1 MNKKINNYLEFIQFK
16 HTVFA
21 LPFALC
27 SYILV
32 SVKIGFQISDL
43 FLILMA
49 LISARIFGMSINRIF
64 DVNID
69 KKNPRTL
76 NRGLIS
82 GSISFRGAYALSL
95 ISLLIFY
102 LVIINFNINAL
113 YLSPIV
119 IILFLIYP
127 LTKRF
132 TFLCH
137 YFLGLV
143 YLIAPPAVEIAL
155 TGRFSTETLFLGI
168 SGFFW
173 VSGFDLIYAILDID
187 FDKENKIYSIPSK
200 FGIKIT
206 KLLASISHL
215 LTLIF
220 MLSIGLIININ
231 PIYWF
236 GCKII
241 IILFIREHIILKNIT
256 KENINTAFFDM
267 NGQISIMFMATFL
280 LSTII

>member
-32 SVKIGFQISDL
+32 SVKIGFQINDL
-43 FLILMA
+43 VLILLA
-49 LISARIFGMSINRIF
+49 LVSARIFGMSINRIF

-69 KKNPRTL
+69 KKNPRTM
-76 NRGLIS
+76 NRGLVT
-82 GSISFRGAYALSL
+82 GSISFKGAYLMALM
-95 ISLLIFY
+95 SLLIFY
-102 LVIINFNINAL
+102 LVVINFNINAL

-155 TGRFSTETLFLGI
+155 TGKFSLETFFLGI
-168 SGFFW
+168 AGFFW

-187 FDKENKIYSIPSK
+187 FDNQNNIYSIPSK
-200 FGIKIT
+200 FGVRIT
-206 KLLASISHL
+206 KILAFLSHF

-220 MLSIGLIININ
+220 LLLIGFLINLS

-236 GCKII
+236 GCTII
-241 IILFIREHIILKNIT
+241 ITLFIREHIILKNIT

-267 NGQISIMFMATFL
+267 NGQISIMLMATFL
-280 LSTII
+280 LSTIL

>member
-32 SVKIGFQISDL
+32 SVKIGFQISEL
-43 FLILMA
+43 VLILLA
-49 LISARIFGMSINRIF
+49 LVSARIFGMSINRIF

-82 GSISFRGAYALSL
+82 GSISFRGAYALAL
-95 ISLLIFY
+95 ISFLIFY

-187 FDKENKIYSIPSK
+187 FDKENNIYSIPSK

-206 KLLASISHL
+206 KLLASMSHL

-236 GCKII
+236 GCTII
-241 IILFIREHIILKNIT
+241 IILFIREHFILKNIT

-280 LSTII
+280 LSTIL

>member
-1 MNKKINNYLEFIQFK
+1 MIKKINNYLEFIQFK

-82 GSISFRGAYALSL
+82 GSISFKGAYA
-95 ISLLIFY
+95 IAFTSLLIFY
-102 LVIINFNINAL
+102 LVIINFKINAI

-143 YLIAPPAVEIAL
+143 YLVAPPAVEIAL
-155 TGRFSTETLFLGI
+155 TGKFSIETLFLGI

-173 VSGFDLIYAILDID
+173 VSGFDLIYAILDVD
-187 FDKENKIYSIPSK
+187 FDKKNNIYSIPSI

-206 KLLASISHL
+206 KLLASMSHL
-215 LTLIF
+215 ITLIF
-220 MLSIGLIININ
+220 ILSIGFVINLN

-236 GCKII
+236 GCTII
-241 IILFIREHIILKNIT
+241 ILLFIREHIILKNIT

-267 NGQISIMFMATFL
+267 NGQISIMFMATFF

>member
-43 FLILMA
+43 ALILIA

-82 GSISFRGAYALSL
+82 GSISFKGAYTIAL
-95 ISLLIFY
+95 ISFLIFY
-102 LVIINFNINAL
+102 LVIINLNINAL

-187 FDKENKIYSIPSK
+187 FDNENNIHSIPSK

-206 KLLASISHL
+206 KFLASISHL
-215 LTLIF
+215 ITLIF
-220 MLSIGLIININ
+220 ILSIGTIININ

-236 GCKII
+236 GCTII

>member
-32 SVKIGFQISDL
+32 SVKIGFQISEL
-43 FLILMA
+43 VLILLA
-49 LISARIFGMSINRIF
+49 LVSARIFGMSINRIF

-82 GSISFRGAYALSL
+82 GSISFRGAYALAL
-95 ISLLIFY
+95 ISFLIFY

-187 FDKENKIYSIPSK
+187 FDKENNINSIPSK

-206 KLLASISHL
+206 KLLASMSHL

-236 GCKII
+236 GCTII

-280 LSTII
+280 LSTIL

>member
-1 MNKKINNYLEFIQFK
+1 
-16 HTVFA
+16 V
-21 LPFALC
+21 
-27 SYILV
+27 
-32 SVKIGFQISDL
+32 
-43 FLILMA
+43 
-49 LISARIFGMSINRIF
+49 SARIFGMSINRIF

-82 GSISFRGAYALSL
+82 GSISFRGAYALAL
-95 ISLLIFY
+95 ISFLIFY

-187 FDKENKIYSIPSK
+187 FDKENNIYSIPSK

-206 KLLASISHL
+206 KLIASMSHL

-236 GCKII
+236 GCTII
-241 IILFIREHIILKNIT
+241 IILFIREHFILKNIT

-280 LSTII
+280 LSTIL

>member
-32 SVKIGFQISDL
+32 SVKIGFQINDL
-43 FLILMA
+43 FLILLA
-49 LISARIFGMSINRIF
+49 LVSARIFGMSINRIF

-69 KKNPRTL
+69 KKNPRTM
-76 NRGLIS
+76 NRGLVT
-82 GSISFRGAYALSL
+82 GSISFKGAYLMALM
-95 ISLLIFY
+95 SLLIFY
-102 LVIINFNINAL
+102 LVVINFNINAL

-143 YLIAPPAVEIAL
+143 YFIAPPAVEIAL
-155 TGRFSTETLFLGI
+155 TGKFSLETFFLGI
-168 SGFFW
+168 AGFFW

-187 FDKENKIYSIPSK
+187 FDNQNNIYSIPSK
-200 FGIKIT
+200 FGVKIT
-206 KLLASISHL
+206 KILASLSHFI
-215 LTLIF
+215 TLIF
-220 MLSIGLIININ
+220 LLLIGLIINLN

-236 GCKII
+236 GCTII
-241 IILFIREHIILKNIT
+241 ITLFIKEHIILKNIT

-267 NGQISIMFMATFL
+267 NGQISIMLMATFL
-280 LSTII
+280 LSTIL

>member
-1 MNKKINNYLEFIQFK
+1 MCIR
-16 HTVFA
+16 
-21 LPFALC
+21 
-27 SYILV
+27 
-32 SVKIGFQISDL
+32 D
-43 FLILMA
+43 
-49 LISARIFGMSINRIF
+49 R
-64 DVNID
+64 
-69 KKNPRTL
+69 
-76 NRGLIS
+76 
-82 GSISFRGAYALSL
+82 
-95 ISLLIFY
+95 
-102 LVIINFNINAL
+102 

-119 IILFLIYP
+119 IIIFLIYP

-155 TGRFSTETLFLGI
+155 TGKFSLETLFLGI

-187 FDKENKIYSIPSK
+187 FDKKNKIHSIPSK

-206 KLLASISHL
+206 KFLAFISHL
-215 LTLIF
+215 ITLIF
-220 MLSIGLIININ
+220 ILSIGLIINLN

-236 GCKII
+236 GCT
-241 IILFIREHIILKNIT
+241 IILVLFVREHIILKNIT

-280 LSTII
+280 LSIII

>member
-1 MNKKINNYLEFIQFK
+1 MIKKINNYLEFIQFK

-82 GSISFRGAYALSL
+82 GSISFKGAYAIAF

-102 LVIINFNINAL
+102 LVIINFNINAI

-143 YLIAPPAVEIAL
+143 YLVAPPAVEIAL
-155 TGRFSTETLFLGI
+155 TGKFSIETLFLGI

-173 VSGFDLIYAILDID
+173 VSGFDLIYAILDVD
-187 FDKENKIYSIPSK
+187 FDKKNNIYSIPSI

-206 KLLASISHL
+206 KLLASMSHL
-215 LTLIF
+215 ITLIF
-220 MLSIGLIININ
+220 ILSIGFVINLN

-236 GCKII
+236 GCTII
-241 IILFIREHIILKNIT
+241 ILLFIREHIILKNIT

-267 NGQISIMFMATFL
+267 NGQISIMLMATFL

>member
-43 FLILMA
+43 VLILLA
-49 LISARIFGMSINRIF
+49 LVSARIFGMSINRIF

-69 KKNPRTL
+69 KKNPRTS

-82 GSISFRGAYALSL
+82 GNILFKEAYAIAL
-95 ISLLIFY
+95 ISLSIFY
-102 LVIINFNINAL
+102 LIIINFNINAL

-155 TGRFSTETLFLGI
+155 TGKFSLETLFLGI

-187 FDKENKIYSIPSK
+187 FDKKNKIHSIPSK

-206 KLLASISHL
+206 KFLAFISHL
-215 LTLIF
+215 ITLIF
-220 MLSIGLIININ
+220 ILSIGLIINLN

-236 GCKII
+236 GCTII
-241 IILFIREHIILKNIT
+241 LVLFIREHIILKNIT

-280 LSTII
+280 LSIII

>member
-43 FLILMA
+43 ILILLA
-49 LISARIFGMSINRIF
+49 LVSARIFGMSINRIF

-82 GSISFRGAYALSL
+82 GSISFRGAYALAL
-95 ISLLIFY
+95 ISFLIFY

-187 FDKENKIYSIPSK
+187 FDKENNIYSIPSK

-206 KLLASISHL
+206 KLIASMSHL

-236 GCKII
+236 GCTII
-241 IILFIREHIILKNIT
+241 IILFIREHFILKNIT

-280 LSTII
+280 LSTIL

>member
-1 MNKKINNYLEFIQFK
+1 MNKKINNYLEFIQFR

-21 LPFALC
+21 LPFALS

-32 SVKIGFQISDL
+32 SEKIGFQIIDL
-43 FLILMA
+43 VLILIS

-76 NRGLIS
+76 NRGLVS
-82 GSISFRGAYALSL
+82 GAISFKGAFAIALM
-95 ISLLIFY
+95 SLLIFY
-102 LVIINFNINAL
+102 LVIMNFNINAL

-155 TGRFSTETLFLGI
+155 TGKFSLETLFLGI

-187 FDKENKIYSIPSK
+187 FDKKNNIHSIPSK
-200 FGIKIT
+200 FGVKIT
-206 KLLASISHL
+206 KFIASISHSI
-215 LTLIF
+215 TLIF
-220 MLSIGLIININ
+220 ILSIGFIINLN

-236 GCKII
+236 GCTII
-241 IILFIREHIILKNIT
+241 LILFIREHIILKNIT

-267 NGQISIMFMATFL
+267 NGQISIMFMATFF

>member
-43 FLILMA
+43 VLILIA
-49 LISARIFGMSINRIF
+49 LVSARIFGMSINRIF

-69 KKNPRTL
+69 KKNPRTM
-76 NRGLIS
+76 NRGLVT
-82 GSISFRGAYALSL
+82 GSISFKGAYLMALM
-95 ISLLIFY
+95 SLLIFY
-102 LVIINFNINAL
+102 LVVINFNINAL

-155 TGRFSTETLFLGI
+155 TGKFSLETFSLGI
-168 SGFFW
+168 AGFFW
-173 VSGFDLIYAILDID
+173 VSGFDLIYAVLDID
-187 FDKENKIYSIPSK
+187 FDNQNNIYSIPSK
-200 FGIKIT
+200 FGVRIT
-206 KLLASISHL
+206 KILAFLSHF

-220 MLSIGLIININ
+220 LLLIGFLINLN

-236 GCKII
+236 GCTII
-241 IILFIREHIILKNIT
+241 ITLFIKEHIILKNIT

-267 NGQISIMFMATFL
+267 NGQISIMLMATFL
-280 LSTII
+280 LSTIL

>member
-32 SVKIGFQISDL
+32 SVKIGFQISEL
-43 FLILMA
+43 VLILLA
-49 LISARIFGMSINRIF
+49 LVSARIFGMSINRIF

-82 GSISFRGAYALSL
+82 GSISFRGAYALAL
-95 ISLLIFY
+95 ISFLIFY

-187 FDKENKIYSIPSK
+187 FDKENNIYSIPSK

-206 KLLASISHL
+206 KLIASMSHL

-236 GCKII
+236 GCTII
-241 IILFIREHIILKNIT
+241 IILFIREHFILKNIT

-280 LSTII
+280 FSTIL

>member
-32 SVKIGFQISDL
+32 SVKIGFQISEL
-43 FLILMA
+43 VLILLA
-49 LISARIFGMSINRIF
+49 LVSARIFGMSINRIF

-82 GSISFRGAYALSL
+82 GSISFRGAYALAL
-95 ISLLIFY
+95 ISFLIFY

-187 FDKENKIYSIPSK
+187 FDKENNIYSIPSK

-206 KLLASISHL
+206 KLLASMSHL

-236 GCKII
+236 GCTII
-241 IILFIREHIILKNIT
+241 IILFIREHFILKNIT

-280 LSTII
+280 LSIII

>member
-1 MNKKINNYLEFIQFK
+1 MIKKINNYLEFIQFK

-32 SVKIGFQISDL
+32 SVKIGFQISEL
-43 FLILMA
+43 VLILLA
-49 LISARIFGMSINRIF
+49 LVSARIFGMSINRIF

-82 GSISFRGAYALSL
+82 GSISFKGAYALAL

-187 FDKENKIYSIPSK
+187 FDKENNIHSIPSK

-206 KLLASISHL
+206 KLLASMSHL

-236 GCKII
+236 GCTII
-241 IILFIREHIILKNIT
+241 IILFIREHFILKNIT

-280 LSTII
+280 LSTIL

>member
-32 SVKIGFQISDL
+32 SVKIGFQISEL
-43 FLILMA
+43 GLILLA
-49 LISARIFGMSINRIF
+49 LVSARIFGMSINRIF

-82 GSISFRGAYALSL
+82 GSISFRGAYALAL
-95 ISLLIFY
+95 ISFLIFY

-119 IILFLIYP
+119 FILFLIYP

-187 FDKENKIYSIPSK
+187 FDKENNIHSIPSK

-206 KLLASISHL
+206 KLLASMSHL

-236 GCKII
+236 GCTII
-241 IILFIREHIILKNIT
+241 LLLFIREHIILKNIT

>member
-32 SVKIGFQISDL
+32 SVKIGFQISEL
-43 FLILMA
+43 VFILLA
-49 LISARIFGMSINRIF
+49 LVSARIFGMSINRIF

-82 GSISFRGAYALSL
+82 GSISFRGAYALAL
-95 ISLLIFY
+95 ISFLIFY

-155 TGRFSTETLFLGI
+155 TGRFSIETLFLGI

-187 FDKENKIYSIPSK
+187 FDKENNIYSIPSK

-206 KLLASISHL
+206 KLLASMSHL

-236 GCKII
+236 GCTII
-241 IILFIREHIILKNIT
+241 IILFIREHFILKNIT

-280 LSTII
+280 FSTIL

>member
-43 FLILMA
+43 VLILIA
-49 LISARIFGMSINRIF
+49 LVSARIFGMSINRIF

-69 KKNPRTL
+69 KKNPRTI
-76 NRGLIS
+76 NRGLVS
-82 GSISFRGAYALSL
+82 GTVSFKGAYLMSL
-95 ISLLIFY
+95 MSLLIFY
-102 LVIINFNINAL
+102 LVIINFNMNAL

-137 YFLGLV
+137 YFQL
-143 YLIAPPAVEIAL
+143 
-155 TGRFSTETLFLGI
+155 
-168 SGFFW
+168 
-173 VSGFDLIYAILDID
+173 FDL
-187 FDKENKIYSIPSK
+187 
-200 FGIKIT
+200 
-206 KLLASISHL
+206 
-215 LTLIF
+215 
-220 MLSIGLIININ
+220 
-231 PIYWF
+231 W
-236 GCKII
+236 
-241 IILFIREHIILKNIT
+241 
-256 KENINTAFFDM
+256 
-267 NGQISIMFMATFL
+267 
-280 LSTII
+280 

>member
-43 FLILMA
+43 VLILLA
-49 LISARIFGMSINRIF
+49 LVSARIFGMSINRIF

-69 KKNPRTL
+69 KKNPRTS
-76 NRGLIS
+76 NRGLIT
-82 GSISFRGAYALSL
+82 GNISFKEAYAIALM
-95 ISLLIFY
+95 SLLVFY
-102 LVIINFNINAL
+102 LIIINFNINAL

-155 TGRFSTETLFLGI
+155 TGKFSLETIFLGI

-187 FDKENKIYSIPSK
+187 FDKENKIHSIPSK

-206 KLLASISHL
+206 KFLAFISHL
-215 LTLIF
+215 ITLIF
-220 MLSIGLIININ
+220 ILSIGLIINLN

-236 GCKII
+236 GCTII
-241 IILFIREHIILKNIT
+241 LVLFIREHIILKNIT

-280 LSTII
+280 LSIII

>member
-1 MNKKINNYLEFIQFK
+1 MNKKINNYLEFIQFR

-21 LPFALC
+21 LPFALS

-32 SVKIGFQISDL
+32 SEKIGFQIIDL
-43 FLILMA
+43 TLILIS

-69 KKNPRTL
+69 KKNPRTS

-82 GSISFRGAYALSL
+82 GAISFKGAFSIALM
-95 ISLLIFY
+95 SLLIFY

-155 TGRFSTETLFLGI
+155 TGKFSLETLFLGI

-187 FDKENKIYSIPSK
+187 FDKKNNIHSIPSK
-200 FGIKIT
+200 FGVKIT
-206 KLLASISHL
+206 KFIASISHL
-215 LTLIF
+215 ITLIF
-220 MLSIGLIININ
+220 ILSIGLIIKLN

-236 GCKII
+236 GCTII
-241 IILFIREHIILKNIT
+241 LILFIREHIILKNIT

-267 NGQISIMFMATFL
+267 NGQISIMFMATFF

>member
-32 SVKIGFQISDL
+32 SVKIGFQISEL
-43 FLILMA
+43 VLILLA
-49 LISARIFGMSINRIF
+49 LVSARIFGMSINRIF

-82 GSISFRGAYALSL
+82 GSISFRGAYALAL
-95 ISLLIFY
+95 ISFLIFY

-206 KLLASISHL
+206 KLLASMSHL

-236 GCKII
+236 GCTII
-241 IILFIREHIILKNIT
+241 IILFIREHFILKNIT

-280 LSTII
+280 LSTIL

>member
-32 SVKIGFQISDL
+32 SVKIGFQISEL
-43 FLILMA
+43 VLILLA
-49 LISARIFGMSINRIF
+49 LVSARIFGMSINRIF

-82 GSISFRGAYALSL
+82 GSISFRGAYALAL
-95 ISLLIFY
+95 ISFLIFY

-187 FDKENKIYSIPSK
+187 FDKENNIYSIPSK

-206 KLLASISHL
+206 KLIASMSHL

-236 GCKII
+236 GCTII
-241 IILFIREHIILKNIT
+241 IILFIREHFILKNIT

-280 LSTII
+280 LSTIL

>member
-32 SVKIGFQISDL
+32 SVKIGFQISEL
-43 FLILMA
+43 VLILLA
-49 LISARIFGMSINRIF
+49 LVSARIFGMSINRIF

-82 GSISFRGAYALSL
+82 GSISFRGAYALAL
-95 ISLLIFY
+95 ISFLIFY

-187 FDKENKIYSIPSK
+187 FDKENNIYSIPSK

-206 KLLASISHL
+206 KLLASMSHL

-236 GCKII
+236 GCTII

-280 LSTII
+280 LSIII

>member
-32 SVKIGFQISDL
+32 SVKIGFQISEL
-43 FLILMA
+43 VLILLA
-49 LISARIFGMSINRIF
+49 LVSARIFGMSINRIF

-82 GSISFRGAYALSL
+82 GSISFRGAYALAL
-95 ISLLIFY
+95 ISFLIFY

-187 FDKENKIYSIPSK
+187 FDKENNIYSIPSK

-206 KLLASISHL
+206 KLIASMSHL

-236 GCKII
+236 GCTII
-241 IILFIREHIILKNIT
+241 IILFIREHFILKNIT

-267 NGQISIMFMATFL
+267 NGHISIMFMATFL
-280 LSTII
+280 LSTIL

>member
-32 SVKIGFQISDL
+32 SVKIGFQISEL
-43 FLILMA
+43 VLILLA
-49 LISARIFGMSINRIF
+49 LVSARIFGMSINRIF

-82 GSISFRGAYALSL
+82 GSISFRGAYALAL
-95 ISLLIFY
+95 ISFLIFY

-187 FDKENKIYSIPSK
+187 FDKENNIYSIPSK

-206 KLLASISHL
+206 KLIASMSHL

-236 GCKII
+236 GCTII
-241 IILFIREHIILKNIT
+241 IILFIREHFILKNIT

-280 LSTII
+280 LSIII

>member
-43 FLILMA
+43 VLILIA
-49 LISARIFGMSINRIF
+49 LVSARIFGMSINRIF

-69 KKNPRTL
+69 KKNPRTI

-82 GSISFRGAYALSL
+82 GSISFKGAYAIAL
-95 ISLLIFY
+95 ISFLIFY

-187 FDKENKIYSIPSK
+187 FDNENNIHSIPSK

-206 KLLASISHL
+206 KFLASISHL
-215 LTLIF
+215 ITLIF
-220 MLSIGLIININ
+220 ILSIGTIININ

-236 GCKII
+236 GCTII

>member
-43 FLILMA
+43 ALILIA

-69 KKNPRTL
+69 KKNPRTI

-82 GSISFRGAYALSL
+82 GSISFKGAYAIAL
-95 ISLLIFY
+95 ISFLIFY

-187 FDKENKIYSIPSK
+187 FDNENNIHSIPSK

-206 KLLASISHL
+206 KFLASISHL
-215 LTLIF
+215 ITLIF
-220 MLSIGLIININ
+220 ILSIGTIININ

-236 GCKII
+236 GCTII

>member
-32 SVKIGFQISDL
+32 SVKIGFQISEL
-43 FLILMA
+43 VFILLA
-49 LISARIFGMSINRIF
+49 LVSARIFGMSINRIF

-82 GSISFRGAYALSL
+82 GSISFRGAYALAL

-102 LVIINFNINAL
+102 LVIVNFNINAL

-143 YLIAPPAVEIAL
+143 YLIATPAVEIAL

-187 FDKENKIYSIPSK
+187 FDKENNIHSIPSK

-236 GCKII
+236 GCTII
-241 IILFIREHIILKNIT
+241 LLLFIREHIILKNIT

-280 LSTII
+280 LSIII

>member
-32 SVKIGFQISDL
+32 SVKIGFQISEL
-43 FLILMA
+43 VLILLA
-49 LISARIFGMSINRIF
+49 LVSARIFGMSINRIF

-82 GSISFRGAYALSL
+82 GSISFRGAYALAL
-95 ISLLIFY
+95 ISFLIFY

-187 FDKENKIYSIPSK
+187 FDKENNINSIPSK

-206 KLLASISHL
+206 KLLASMSHL

-236 GCKII
+236 GCTII
-241 IILFIREHIILKNIT
+241 IILFIREHFILKNIT

-280 LSTII
+280 LSTIL